1 METKTNI
8 SHVALPIFD
17 GENYDMWTVR
27 MESYLE
33 ALDVWEAIEEDY
45 DVPSLPN
52 NLTMAQLKYHKERKT
67 RKAKAKSVLFL
78 CVS

>member
-1 METKTNI
+1 
-8 SHVALPIFD
+8 
-17 GENYDMWTVR
+17 

-45 DVPSLPN
+45 NVPPLPN
-52 NLTMAQLKYHKERKT
+52 NPTMAQLKYHKERKT
-67 RKAKAKSVLFL
+67 RKAKAKSVIFS